1 MANNNKVLLLNA
13 SFEILGVV
21 GLQRAI
27 RLMLREENP
36 VIVEEYTD
44 KHYHSAGGQAFRLP
58 SVIRLKEYV
67 NVRKN
72 IRKSNSK
79 RLSVYTRDK
88 FTCSYCGVRVGKVHP
103 RLKNDKG
110 HPRKMTIGD
119 LTLDHLI
126 PKSRG
131 GKDEPENLVSA
142 CKPCNNAK
150 ADRTPREANMKL
162 LNPPKSINFGLDYTT
177 KIHLA
182 ETHPLW
188 KDYLFQ
194 GDGAGDERYAH
205 TE

>member
-13 SFEILGVV
+13 NFEILGTVS
-21 GLQRAI
+21 LQRAI
-27 RLMLREENP
+27 RLMLRQFNP
-36 VIVEEYTD
+36 VVVEEYSN
-44 KHYHSAGGQAFRLP
+44 KQYHSAGGEVFRLP

-88 FTCSYCGVRVGKVHP
+88 FTCGYCGIRVGKIHP
-103 RLKNDKG
+103 RLLNDKG
-110 HPRKMTIGD
+110 KPRKMGMGD

-131 GKDEPENLVSA
+131 GKDEPENFVTA

-150 ADRTPREANMKL
+150 ADRTPR
-162 LNPPKSINFGLDYTT
+162 
-177 KIHLA
+177 
-182 ETHPLW
+182 
-188 KDYLFQ
+188 
-194 GDGAGDERYAH
+194 
-205 TE
+205 